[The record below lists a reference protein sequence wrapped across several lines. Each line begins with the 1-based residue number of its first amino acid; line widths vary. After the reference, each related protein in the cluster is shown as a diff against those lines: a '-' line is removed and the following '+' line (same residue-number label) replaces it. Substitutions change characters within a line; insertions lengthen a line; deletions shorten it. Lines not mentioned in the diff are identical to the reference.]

1 MSKIRILT
9 IKSMN
14 IKWLSFRNFKIAM
27 FISLTT
33 MLFSCSNETN
43 TEGDDGKTGN
53 AEDLETDFKVFKA
66 KQVIFSVP
74 SPIETAM
81 ILKRAGAQYNE
92 EILNKLENA
101 NKYSTSKSMALNLG
115 VYSADLSYASL
126 YDQNQTSIKYM
137 AASKK
142 LADKLGI
149 LSAIDQSIIN
159 RLESNVNN
167 RDSIMEII
175 SETFLN
181 SNSYLKDNNRAQ
193 IAAIILAGGWAE
205 GLYISTQL
213 IGITK
218 NNKELIG
225 RVIDQGISLGTM
237 INLLENEN
245 KVPNEDIT
253 SILKELNEIKAI
265 FDQVKTTAANIEIVV
280 NKGDKITKLAGKT
293 EVSYT
298 KENIDKLVA
307 KVASFRASIV
317 K

>member
-1 MSKIRILT
+1 MSKIRVLT

-14 IKWLSFRNFKIAM
+14 IKWLNFRNFKIAM
-27 FISLTT
+27 FISLAA
-33 MLFSCSNETN
+33 MLFGCSNDPN
-43 TEGDDGKTGN
+43 SEGDDGKQGN

-101 NKYSTSKSMALNLG
+101 NKYSTSKSMAMNLG

-175 SETFLN
+175 SETFMN

-265 FDQVKTTAANIEIVV
+265 FDQVKTSTANIEPVV
-280 NKGDKITKLAGKT
+280 TKGDKITKLSGKT

-298 KENIDKLVA
+298 KEDIDKLIA
-307 KVASFRASIV
+307 KVASFRANII

>member
-1 MSKIRILT
+1 MDIKCLTFKRIQ
-9 IKSMN
+9 
-14 IKWLSFRNFKIAM
+14 FAV
-27 FISLTT
+27 FISFAA
-33 MLFSCSNETN
+33 MLFSCNNEATS
-43 TEGDDGKTGN
+43 EGDDGKQGN
-53 AEDLETDFKVFKA
+53 SEDLETDFKVFKA
-66 KQVIFSVP
+66 KQVFYSLP

-81 ILKRAGAQYNE
+81 LLKRAGAQYNE
-92 EILNKLENA
+92 EILNKLDNA
-101 NKYSTSKSMALNLG
+101 NKYSTNRAMALNLG

-149 LSAIDQSIIN
+149 LSAIDQAIIN

-175 SETFLN
+175 SETFMN
-181 SNSYLKDNNRAQ
+181 SNSYLKDNNRSQ

-205 GLYISTQL
+205 GLFISTQL
-213 IGITK
+213 IKSTK
-218 NNKELIG
+218 QPKELIG
-225 RVIDQGISLGTM
+225 RVIDQRLSLGTL

-253 SILKELNEIKAI
+253 NLLKELNEIKGI
-265 FDQVKTTAANIEIVV
+265 FDQVKVSQGNVEPSTT
-280 NKGDKITKLAGKT
+280 KGGKVTKLNVTT
-293 EVSYT
+293 EISYK
-298 KENIDKLVA
+298 KEDIDKLVL
-307 KVASFRASIV
+307 KVEAFRNSII